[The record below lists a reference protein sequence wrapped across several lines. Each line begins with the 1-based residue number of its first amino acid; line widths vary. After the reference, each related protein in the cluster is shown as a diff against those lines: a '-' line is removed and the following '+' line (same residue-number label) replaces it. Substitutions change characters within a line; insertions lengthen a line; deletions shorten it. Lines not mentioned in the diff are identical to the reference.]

1 MKVIIAGSRD
11 IADYEIVLLA
21 ISNANFDIT
30 SVVSGCARGIDKLGE
45 RFALECN
52 LPIHKF
58 PADWSGPHK
67 RAAGYIRN
75 ADMANFADALIAV
88 WDGSSPGTKS
98 MIDLA
103 KKNNLKIYVEIL
115 KTVDINSQM

>member
-52 LPIHKF
+52 LPF
-58 PADWSGPHK
+58 QRLYSFCSDQYLVGSGG
-67 RAAGYIRN
+67 AFAI
-75 ADMANFADALIAV
+75 NFLAV
-88 WDGSSPGTKS
+88 DNR
-98 MIDLA
+98 L
-103 KKNNLKIYVEIL
+103 V
-115 KTVDINSQM
+115 